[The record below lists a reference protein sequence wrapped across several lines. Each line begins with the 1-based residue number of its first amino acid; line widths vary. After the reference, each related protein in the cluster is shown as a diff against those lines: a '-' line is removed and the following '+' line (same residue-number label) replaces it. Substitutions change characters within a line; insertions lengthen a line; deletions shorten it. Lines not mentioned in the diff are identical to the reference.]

1 MRTKQTSDVKQQGFL
16 LAACLLM
23 TLCLG
28 SVHGFSIFLEQIES
42 QLEVS
47 RFASSL
53 VYSLALASITLAV
66 FVGHWIFRAFSAP
79 LVVAVAIG
87 LTVLGFFVA
96 TQVTGYSAFLV
107 GYGFIF
113 GFANGMGYALAIHL
127 CGTRFKENKG
137 LAIGIVTAVYPV
149 GAMITSFAAAPWLE
163 HVSVKVI
170 LGYQGMLIVG
180 CLVLAMIV
188 LFFLSKGE
196 TQEKHHSSATPIFN
210 RVEKNLV
217 VRLFLA
223 YGFGVFAGLMV
234 IGHAS
239 GMMRDSG
246 GSLQFAAFAIVAVSA
261 GNILGGLIGGGLA
274 DKFSPR
280 SAFLMVLGLSLLAL
294 TVLLIGRSPA
304 AVFVGMA
311 FLGLAYGA
319 YIVVVPTAV
328 SNYFGPEASAK
339 AYGLVFLAWGSAGI
353 LAPGFAGWLYEVA
366 GYFPETI
373 ILAIVFTLA
382 AVILA
387 RGLPSSAED

>member
-210 RVEKNLV
+210 RVEKN
-217 VRLFLA
+217 
-223 YGFGVFAGLMV
+223 
-234 IGHAS
+234 
-239 GMMRDSG
+239 
-246 GSLQFAAFAIVAVSA
+246 
-261 GNILGGLIGGGLA
+261 
-274 DKFSPR
+274 
-280 SAFLMVLGLSLLAL
+280 
-294 TVLLIGRSPA
+294 
-304 AVFVGMA
+304 
-311 FLGLAYGA
+311 
-319 YIVVVPTAV
+319 
-328 SNYFGPEASAK
+328 
-339 AYGLVFLAWGSAGI
+339 
-353 LAPGFAGWLYEVA
+353 
-366 GYFPETI
+366 
-373 ILAIVFTLA
+373 
-382 AVILA
+382 
-387 RGLPSSAED
+387 